1 MFGLFKKK
9 EKVIEPYKREVDNI
23 KVSVIMPV
31 YLGEYEGAAKDR
43 VEKFKAAVVSFVQQ
57 TYKNKEL
64 IIVSDGCDKTKKIY
78 KDCLMY
84 DNVVFKQI
92 DKQPLFSGN
101 VRQKGLQE
109 ATGDVTCYLDSD
121 DMLGKN
127 HLQTIVNAFKNPEID
142 YIYYN
147 DQILPPNRQP
157 IPRTVELKHGS
168 IGTSTIVHR
177 SDLPEA
183 TWKECDGYGHD
194 WTFIKK
200 MLDNNRTGKKIY
212 GAEYYVCHIKGVF

>member
-1 MFGLFKKK
+1 MFSFFKKK
-9 EKVIEPYKREVDNI
+9 KKQEPYKREVNNI

-31 YLGEYEGAAKDR
+31 YLGEYEGAATDR
-43 VEKFKAAVVSFVQQ
+43 EEKFKAAVVSFVQQ

-64 IIVSDGCDKTKKIY
+64 IIIADGCDKTEKVY
-78 KDCLMY
+78 KECLMY
-84 DNVVFKQI
+84 EGVVFKKI

-101 VRQKGLQE
+101 VRAEGCE
-109 ATGDVTCYLDSD
+109 IATGDVICYLDSD

-127 HLQTIVNAFKNPEID
+127 HLQTVVNAFKNSQTD

-147 DQILPPNRQP
+147 DQVLLPNRQAV
-157 IPRTVELKHGS
+157 PRTVELKHGS
-168 IGTSTIVHR
+168 IGTSTIAHR
-177 SDLPEA
+177 NDLLLA
-183 TWKECDGYGHD
+183 TWRGCDGYGHD

-200 MLDNNRTGKKIY
+200 VINHNENGRKIY